1 MARKEENM
9 KKVKE
14 YYNDMKKSMITIKKM
29 VEYLNKNDVNFLILS
44 DISSDMRKVKT
55 SLESAVYN
63 YKINRLW

>member
-44 DISSDMRKVKT
+44 DISSDMRKAKT